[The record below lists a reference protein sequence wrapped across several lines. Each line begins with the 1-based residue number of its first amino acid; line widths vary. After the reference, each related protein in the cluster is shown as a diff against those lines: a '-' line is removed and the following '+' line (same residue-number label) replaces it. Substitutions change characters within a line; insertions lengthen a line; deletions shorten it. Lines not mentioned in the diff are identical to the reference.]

1 MGNVSFCESLCV
13 AEYESVGFYWGRG
26 KEGELL
32 KMACP
37 SSPYPVS
44 GKIARCDFCSLNIV

>member
-26 KEGELL
+26 EEGGAV
-32 KMACP
+32 KNGM
-37 SSPYPVS
+37 S
-44 GKIARCDFCSLNIV
+44 

>member
-1 MGNVSFCESLCV
+1 MSDFTG
-13 AEYESVGFYWGRG
+13 GGGRR
-26 KEGELL
+26 GELL

>member
-26 KEGELL
+26 KEGGAV
-32 KMACP
+32 KNGM
-37 SSPYPVS
+37 S
-44 GKIARCDFCSLNIV
+44 